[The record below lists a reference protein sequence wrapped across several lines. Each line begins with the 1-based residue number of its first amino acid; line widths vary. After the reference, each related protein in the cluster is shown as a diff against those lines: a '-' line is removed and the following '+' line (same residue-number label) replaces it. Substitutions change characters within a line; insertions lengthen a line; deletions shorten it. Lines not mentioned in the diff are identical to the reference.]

1 MASTLKVVLD
11 TNVFISALTH
21 AGIARNFVYKL
32 ILKNIKIV
40 TSAYILS
47 EVKEVLQRHKFK
59 NHPIFEAL
67 WQLIN
72 QTITV
77 VKVTAKTGQTSLR
90 DPKDHPILQTA
101 RKAGAQFIVTGD
113 KDLLVL
119 KSWRNITIST
129 MTQFEQITGN

>member
-11 TNVFISALTH
+11 TNILVSAFTH
-21 AGIARNFVYKL
+21 AGVARNFVYQL
-32 ILKNIKIV
+32 ILKNIQIV
-40 TSAYILS
+40 ISDYILS
-47 EVKEVLQRHKFK
+47 EISEVLQRHKFK
-59 NHPIFEAL
+59 NQPIFEAL

-77 VKVTAKTGQTSLR
+77 VKVTAKTGHASLR

-101 RKAGAQFIVTGD
+101 QKTKAQFIVTGD

-119 KSWRNITIST
+119 KSWHNITILT
-129 MTQFEQITGN
+129 MTQFEQITSN

>member
-11 TNVFISALTH
+11 TNILVSAFTH
-21 AGIARNFVYKL
+21 AGVARNFVYQL
-32 ILKNIKIV
+32 ILKNIQIV
-40 TSAYILS
+40 ISNYILS
-47 EVKEVLQRHKFK
+47 EISEVLQRHKFK
-59 NHPIFEAL
+59 NQPIFEAL

-77 VKVTAKTGQTSLR
+77 VKVTAKTGHASLR

-101 RKAGAQFIVTGD
+101 QKAKAQFIVTGD

-119 KSWRNITIST
+119 KSWHNITILT

>member
-1 MASTLKVVLD
+1 VALTPKVVLD

-21 AGIARNFVYKL
+21 AGIARNFVYQL
-32 ILKNIKIV
+32 ILKNTKIV
-40 TSAYILS
+40 TSEYILS

-59 NHPIFEAL
+59 NQQILETL

-72 QTITV
+72 QTVTI
-77 VKVTAKTGQTSLR
+77 VKITAKTDQVSLR

-101 RKAGAQFIVTGD
+101 RKAKAQFIITGD

-119 KSWRNITIST
+119 KSWRNITILT

>member
-11 TNVFISALTH
+11 TNVLISALTH
-21 AGIARNFVYKL
+21 AGIARNFVYQL
-32 ILKNIKIV
+32 ILKNIQIII
-40 TSAYILS
+40 SDYIFS

-59 NHPIFEAL
+59 NQPIFETL
-67 WQLIN
+67 WQLVN

-77 VKVTAKTGQTSLR
+77 VKVTAKTGHVSLR

-101 RKAGAQFIVTGD
+101 QKAKARFIITGD

-119 KSWRNITIST
+119 KSWHNITILT
-129 MTQFEQITGN
+129 MPQFEQITGN

>member
-11 TNVFISALTH
+11 TNVLISALTH
-21 AGIARNFVYKL
+21 AGAARNFVYQL
-32 ILKNIKIV
+32 LLKNIQVI
-40 TSAYILS
+40 TSDYILS
-47 EVKEVLQRHKFK
+47 EISEVLHRHKFK
-59 NHPIFEAL
+59 NKPIFESL

-72 QTITV
+72 QTVTI
-77 VKVTAKTGQTSLR
+77 VKITAKTGHASLR

-101 RKAGAQFIVTGD
+101 QKAQAQFIVTGD

-129 MTQFEQITGN
+129 MTQLEQITGN